1 MNVRNKTPKNK
12 LSQSDIDQ
20 LVVEQ
25 ANDDSAWE
33 DPIRIQQSKPSSFSL
48 PGDLASRAAFLAKLH
63 KETGVEKWLV
73 RVIRERIE
81 LEEVAFVEAKRE
93 LASKSGA

>member
-1 MNVRNKTPKNK
+1 V
-12 LSQSDIDQ
+12 D
-20 LVVEQ
+20 Q

-33 DPIRIQQSKPSSFSL
+33 EPLHVRQSKPSSFSL

-63 KETGVEKWLV
+63 KESGVHEWLV

-81 LEEVAFVEAKRE
+81 LEEAAFAESKRE
-93 LASKSGA
+93 LGSKSGG

>member
-1 MNVRNKTPKNK
+1 MNARNKTSKKK
-12 LSQSDIDQ
+12 LSQGEIDQ

-25 ANDDSAWE
+25 ANDDSAWDE
-33 DPIRIQQSKPSSFSL
+33 PVHVRQSKPSSFSL
-48 PGDLASRAAFLAKLH
+48 PADLASRAAFLAKLH

-93 LASKSGA
+93 LALKSG